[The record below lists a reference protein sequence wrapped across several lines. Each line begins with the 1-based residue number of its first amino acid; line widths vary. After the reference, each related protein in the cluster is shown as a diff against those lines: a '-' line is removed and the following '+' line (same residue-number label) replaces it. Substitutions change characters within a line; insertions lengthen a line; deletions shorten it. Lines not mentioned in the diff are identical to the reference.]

1 MSGTA
6 ELEDLYS
13 AIEESAGLVDV
24 ACSRDTVWPILTAY
38 DAARQNIIAF
48 RVATDTRDDGDFHC
62 RFSLHDGVEPYGVAL
77 SKGLTTQTDH
87 PVGTLLKEMQERC
100 PIDSSGVD
108 FGVVC
113 GFRKIWVYFPDG
125 DFQRLSTLVDIP
137 SMPSSLADNVGLF
150 ARHGLDDRVDVAGI
164 NYHHKTVNLYFPEPP
179 DPETVRSLHRD
190 IGLPEPSEQ
199 MLKFCAG
206 AFGFYITLSWD
217 SPKIERISF
226 GAKSQDPM
234 ALPIQLGR
242 KIEHFV
248 NNVPYGVDDPKLIY
262 AAMTSTG
269 EEYYKL
275 QAYYRWPSHGR
286 RRAGRG
292 YPKSKSMN

>member
-24 ACSRDTVWPILTAY
+24 ACSRDKVWPILTAY

-62 RFSLHDGVEPYGVAL
+62 RFSLHDGVEPYSVAL
-77 SKGLTTQTDH
+77 SKGLTTETDH
-87 PVGTLLKEMQERC
+87 PVGALLSDMQERC

-150 ARHGLDDRVDVAGI
+150 ARHGLDDRVDVVGV

-179 DPETVRSLHRD
+179 DPKTIRSLHRD

-199 MLKFCAG
+199 MLKFCEG
-206 AFGFYITLSWD
+206 AFGFYTTLSWD
-217 SPKIERISF
+217 SPKVERISF
-226 GAKSQDPM
+226 GAKAQDPM
-234 ALPIQLGR
+234 ALPVRLGP
-242 KIEHFV
+242 KIEHFAK
-248 NNVPYGVDDPKLIY
+248 NVSYGVNDPKLVY

-275 QAYYRWPSHGR
+275 QSYYRWPSDG

-292 YPKSKSMN
+292 YPKSRSMN

>member
-6 ELEDLYS
+6 ELEELYS

-24 ACSRDTVWPILTAY
+24 ACSRDKIWPILTAY
-38 DAARQNIIAF
+38 DAARQDVIAF
-48 RVATDTRDDGDFHC
+48 RVATDARHEGDFNC
-62 RFSLHDGVEPYGVAL
+62 RFSLPEGVDPYAVAL
-77 SKGLTTQTDH
+77 SKGLTAETDH
-87 PVGTLLKEMQERC
+87 PVGALLSDLQERC

-108 FGVVC
+108 FGVVG

-125 DFQRLSTLVDIP
+125 DFQRLSRLVDIP
-137 SMPSSLADNVGLF
+137 SMPSSLAENVRLF

-164 NYHHKTVNLYFPEPP
+164 DYHHKTVNLYFPGPP
-179 DPETVRSLHRD
+179 DPETTRSLHRA

-199 MLKFCAG
+199 MLMFCEG
-206 AFGFYITLSWD
+206 AFGFYTTLSWD

-226 GAKSQDPM
+226 GAKAQDPM
-234 ALPIQLGR
+234 ALPVRLGS

-248 NNVPYGVDDPKLIY
+248 KNVPYGLDDPKLIY

-275 QAYYRWPSHGR
+275 QTYYRWQPHG

-292 YPKSKSMN
+292 YPKTRSMN

>member
-6 ELEDLYS
+6 ELEGLYS

-24 ACSRDTVWPILTAY
+24 ACSRDKVWPILSAY
-38 DAARQNIIAF
+38 DAARQDIIAF

-62 RFSLHDGVEPYGVAL
+62 RFSLPDGVEPYAVAL
-77 SKGLTTQTDH
+77 SEGLTTETDH
-87 PVGTLLKEMQERC
+87 PVGALLPDLQERC

-108 FGVVC
+108 FGVVR
-113 GFRKIWVYFPDG
+113 GFRKIWVYFPVG
-125 DFQRLSTLVDIP
+125 EFPRLSKLVDIP
-137 SMPSSLADNVGLF
+137 SMPRSLAENVGVF
-150 ARHGLDDRVDVAGI
+150 ARHGLDDSVDVAGI
-164 NYHHKTVNLYFPEPP
+164 NYHHRTVNLYFPAPP
-179 DPETVRSLHRD
+179 DPDTIRSLHRD

-199 MLKFCAG
+199 LLKFCEG
-206 AFGFYITLSWD
+206 AFGFYTTLSWD
-217 SPKIERISF
+217 SPTVERISF
-226 GAKSQDPM
+226 GAKAQDPM
-234 ALPIQLGR
+234 ALPFQLGP

-248 NNVPYGVDDPKLIY
+248 KSVPYGVDYPKLVY

-275 QAYYRWPSHGR
+275 QSYYRWQPHG

-292 YPKSKSMN
+292 YPRTRSMN